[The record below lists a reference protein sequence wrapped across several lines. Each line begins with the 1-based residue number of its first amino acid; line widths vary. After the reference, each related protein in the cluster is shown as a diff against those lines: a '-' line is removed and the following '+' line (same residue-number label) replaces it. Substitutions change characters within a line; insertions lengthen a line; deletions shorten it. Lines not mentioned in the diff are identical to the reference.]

1 VRVPSNPTPSSPSEA
16 SGIAGSGD
24 EGLGRRRRWRAWSIV
39 RLVGG
44 LALAAVAVNLI
55 AGRRAELEGATAIL
69 SGLRWEWLV
78 LAFAIEVTS
87 VVAFAEVERRML
99 GAGGL
104 RVGLWPLTGIALAGN
119 SVQNS
124 LPGGVAWASVFAYR
138 QFRARG
144 ADDVLA
150 AWTMVAVEI
159 LSGASLAIVAGVGVA
174 LAGDTATDLD
184 LVGTIVVVAAIAL
197 AVVLVVRRRGEHV
210 PVTVGS
216 WVLRT
221 AQRVTGRPRGDAHQ
235 IVLHGWQRLVT
246 VTPSRADW
254 AIGLCWSAVN
264 WLADCACLAI
274 AFLAVGA
281 AVPWQ
286 GLLLAYGAGQLAANL
301 PFTPGGLGVV
311 EGSLAIALVAYGNN
325 EASTVAAVLLY
336 RVVSFWAMLPL
347 GWTAWAVLTARAR
360 HLADGDARRSLLPS
374 TAGGEG

>member
-1 VRVPSNPTPSSPSEA
+1 VWTA
-16 SGIAGSGD
+16 
-24 EGLGRRRRWRAWSIV
+24 V
-39 RLVGG
+39 RLVAVV
-44 LALAAVAVNLI
+44 ALAAIAVNLV
-55 AGRRAELEGATAIL
+55 AGRRTELEGAATVL
-69 SGLRWEWLV
+69 GDLRWGWV
-78 LAFAIEVTS
+78 VVAFSIEVTS

-99 GAGGL
+99 AAGGL

-138 QFRARG
+138 QFRTRG

-159 LSGASLAIVAGVGVA
+159 LSGASLALLAGVGVA
-174 LAGDTATDLD
+174 LAGDTATELN
-184 LVGTIVVVAAIAL
+184 LVGTVLVVAMVAV
-197 AVVLVVRRRGEHV
+197 AVVAMVRRRGGHV
-210 PVTVGS
+210 PITVGS
-216 WVLRT
+216 WTLRVM
-221 AQRVTGRPRGDAHQ
+221 QRLVRRPRGDAHD
-235 IVLHGWQRLVT
+235 IVDRAWQRLVV
-246 VTPSRADW
+246 VTPSRRDW
-254 AIGLCWSAVN
+254 LIGLGWSEVN

-281 AVPWQ
+281 TVPWQ

-301 PFTPGGLGVV
+301 PITPGGLGVV

-347 GWTAWAVLTARAR
+347 GWTAWAVLTTRARRLAQRAAQTDHPSQRAAVARA
-360 HLADGDARRSLLPS
+360 ADGGA
-374 TAGGEG
+374 

>member
-1 VRVPSNPTPSSPSEA
+1 VTAEPTGPTAIA
-16 SGIAGSGD
+16 SVVVADGPGK
-24 EGLGRRRRWRAWSIV
+24 RRWRAWSIV
-39 RLVGG
+39 RLVAGLG
-44 LALAAVAVNLI
+44 LAVVAVNLV

-69 SGLRWEWLV
+69 GDLRWEWLV
-78 LAFAIEVTS
+78 LAFTIEVTS

-159 LSGASLAIVAGVGVA
+159 LSGASLAIIAGVGVA
-174 LAGDTATDLD
+174 LAGNTATDLN
-184 LVGTIVVVAAIAL
+184 LVRTIGVVALIALTVVVVI
-197 AVVLVVRRRGEHV
+197 RRRGGHV
-210 PVTVGS
+210 PITVAS
-216 WVLRT
+216 WAVRT
-221 AQRVTGRPRGDAHQ
+221 AQRVVHRPRGDADQ
-235 IVLHGWQRLVT
+235 MVERAWQRLVT
-246 VTPSRADW
+246 VTPSRRDW
-254 AIGLCWSAVN
+254 LIGLCWSAVN
-264 WLADCACLAI
+264 WLADCACLAL

-311 EGSLAIALVAYGNN
+311 EGSLAIALVAYGNS

-347 GWTAWAVLTARAR
+347 GWTAWAVLTARSR
-360 HLADGDARRSLLPS
+360 HLAQGVDPGRQPVPSSPADGGP
-374 TAGGEG
+374 

>member
-1 VRVPSNPTPSSPSEA
+1 VT
-16 SGIAGSGD
+16 AGSTGPASTASTVVV
-24 EGLGRRRRWRAWSIV
+24 EGPGVRRWRVWSIV
-39 RLVGG
+39 RLVVG
-44 LALAAVAVNLI
+44 LVLAVVAVNLVV
-55 AGRRAELEGATAIL
+55 GRRSELEGATAIL
-69 SGLRWEWLV
+69 SGLRWEWLL
-78 LAFAIEVTS
+78 LAFIIEVTS

-119 SVQNS
+119 SIQNS

-138 QFRARG
+138 QFRTRG

-159 LSGASLAIVAGVGVA
+159 LSGASLAVIAGIGVA
-174 LAGDTATDLD
+174 LAGDAATNLN
-184 LVGTIVVVAAIAL
+184 LVRTIAVVAVVAVTVVV
-197 AVVLVVRRRGEHV
+197 VVRRRGEHV

-216 WVLRT
+216 WAVRLT
-221 AQRVTGRPRGDAHQ
+221 QRVIRRPRGDAHE
-235 IVLHGWQRLVT
+235 VAVRSWQRLAT
-246 VTPSRADW
+246 VTPSRGDW
-254 AIGLCWSAVN
+254 LIGLGWSAVN

-281 AVPWQ
+281 AVPWR

-311 EGSLAIALVAYGNN
+311 EGSLAIALVAYGNS

-347 GWTAWAVLTARAR
+347 GWTAWAVLAARAKK
-360 HLADGDARRSLLPS
+360 LARGPARAHDPERARDSLP
-374 TAGGEG
+374 AGGGQP

>member
-1 VRVPSNPTPSSPSEA
+1 MA
-16 SGIAGSGD
+16 SIVVA
-24 EGLGRRRRWRAWSIV
+24 EGPGKRRWRAWSIV
-39 RLVGG
+39 RLVVG
-44 LALAAVAVNLI
+44 LVLAVVAVNLV
-55 AGRRAELEGATAIL
+55 AGRRSELEGATAIL
-69 SGLRWEWLV
+69 SDLRWEWLV
-78 LAFAIEVTS
+78 LAFFIEVTS

-119 SVQNS
+119 SIQNS

-159 LSGASLAIVAGVGVA
+159 LSGASLAIIAGIGVA
-174 LAGDTATDLD
+174 LAGDAATDLN
-184 LVGTIVVVAAIAL
+184 LVRTVVVVAVV
-197 AVVLVVRRRGEHV
+197 AVTVVVVVRRRGEHV

-216 WVLRT
+216 WAVRL
-221 AQRVTGRPRGDAHQ
+221 AQRVTRRPRGDAHE
-235 IVLHGWQRLVT
+235 VAARSWQRLVT
-246 VTPSRADW
+246 VTPSRGDW
-254 AIGLCWSAVN
+254 LIGLGWSAVN

-281 AVPWQ
+281 TVPWP

-311 EGSLAIALVAYGNN
+311 EGSLAIALVAYGNS

-360 HLADGDARRSLLPS
+360 KLARGATGAHDPDRARDSLA
-374 TAGGEG
+374 TGGGQP